1 MGDTLSVDSF
11 LLCIV
16 KNLEDTNTIGT
27 NLPLFF
33 DFFGHCNKIREGTRE
48 GIREE
53 TGLSMFES

>member
-1 MGDTLSVDSF
+1 MSTLGDTLSVDSF

-33 DFFGHCNKIREGTRE
+33 DFFGHW
-48 GIREE
+48 
-53 TGLSMFES
+53 S